1 MSKNDVIETEGK
13 VIDIA
18 NRAKGILEAIDV
30 VSDTSNNLV
39 DEVKKFK
46 VK

>member
-1 MSKNDVIETEGK
+1 MS
-13 VIDIA
+13 